1 MTLPKEPHIADI
13 TQVIQLA
20 IAPVFLLTAIGTL
33 IMVLTNRL
41 ARAVDR
47 GRVLEDRL
55 PSLRV
60 SDATAACTELQ
71 QLARRIRLVYLAI
84 SLAVLSAL
92 FVCLLI
98 ASAFAGA
105 FVATDLT
112 RVVAVLFVL
121 AMVAL
126 TGSLVVFLREIFL
139 AVTSARLAI
148 PPPTEEERGR

>member
-1 MTLPKEPHIADI
+1 MTLPKDPYIADI
-13 TQVIQLA
+13 AHVIQLA

-41 ARAVDR
+41 SRAVDR
-47 GRVLEDRL
+47 SRILEDRL
-55 PSLRV
+55 PSL
-60 SDATAACTELQ
+60 AAADGHAARTELGL
-71 QLARRIRLVYLAI
+71 LARRIRLVYLAI

-105 FVATDLT
+105 FVSTDLS
-112 RVVAVLFVL
+112 RLVAVLFVL
-121 AMVAL
+121 AIVAL
-126 TGSLVVFLREIFL
+126 TACLVVFLREIFL

-148 PPPTEEERGR
+148 PEEHKRR

>member
-1 MTLPKEPHIADI
+1 VILPEEPHIAGI

-33 IMVLTNRL
+33 IIVLTNRL
-41 ARAVDR
+41 GRAVDR
-47 GRVLEDRL
+47 SRVLEDRL
-55 PSLRV
+55 PSV
-60 SDATAACTELQ
+60 QATEAGAVRAELHL
-71 QLARRIRLVYLAI
+71 LARRIRLVYLAI

-98 ASAFAGA
+98 AGAFAGA
-105 FVATDLT
+105 FVVTDLT
-112 RVVAVLFVL
+112 RLVAVLFVL
-121 AMVAL
+121 AILAL

-148 PPPTEEERGR
+148 PEEDR

>member
-1 MTLPKEPHIADI
+1 VTLPSEPQIAGI

-20 IAPVFLLTAIGTL
+20 IAPVFLLTGIGTL

-41 ARAVDR
+41 GRVVDR
-47 GRVLEDRL
+47 SRVLEERL
-55 PSLRV
+55 PSLQ
-60 SDATAACTELQ
+60 AAEAGAARTELHL
-71 QLARRIRLVYLAI
+71 LARRIRLVYLAI

-98 ASAFAGA
+98 AGAFAGA

-112 RVVAVLFVL
+112 RLVAVLFVL
-121 AMVAL
+121 GILAL
-126 TGSLVVFLREIFL
+126 IGSLVVLLREIFL

-148 PPPTEEERGR
+148 PEEDR

>member
-33 IMVLTNRL
+33 IVVLTNRL
-41 ARAVDR
+41 SRAIDR
-47 GRVLEDRL
+47 SRALEDRL
-55 PSLRV
+55 PSLQANQAGGVR
-60 SDATAACTELQ
+60 AELHL
-71 QLARRIRLVYLAI
+71 LARRIRLVYLAI

-92 FVCLLI
+92 FICLLI
-98 ASAFAGA
+98 AGAFVGA
-105 FVATDLT
+105 FVATDLS
-112 RVVAVLFVL
+112 RLVAVLFVL
-121 AMVAL
+121 AILAL

-148 PPPTEEERGR
+148 PEEDR